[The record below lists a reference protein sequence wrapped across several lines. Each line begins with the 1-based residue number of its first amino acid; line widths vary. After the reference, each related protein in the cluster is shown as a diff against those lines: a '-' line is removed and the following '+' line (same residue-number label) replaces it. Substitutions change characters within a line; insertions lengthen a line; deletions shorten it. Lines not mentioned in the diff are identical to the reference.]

1 MAETI
6 EKEVRVQDDFRVLIT
21 YKSAKKELKLQLLDG
36 SNVEFDVVRINVKK
50 KEEMQRSALLS
61 AFIQRNNLQ
70 GKPASEIMS
79 RLGEITY

>member
-1 MAETI
+1 MSETV
-6 EKEVRVQDDFRVLIT
+6 EKTVELPEGFRVAIS
-21 YKSAKKELKLQLLDG
+21 YKSAKKELKLQVVDA
-36 SNVEFDVVRINVKK
+36 NNTEYDVVRINVKK

-70 GKPASEIMS
+70 GRPATEIMS